1 MQPSPHKFLAMQSNA
16 ALEARLNMLSLAVEC
31 IGASLSGAK
40 AHEVSASFNERLSLL
55 LADRG
60 QISDDVD
67 AALAAQAGLLLQAF
81 RR

>member
-1 MQPSPHKFLAMQSNA
+1 MHSNA
-16 ALEARLNMLSLAVEC
+16 VLEARLNMLSLAVEC
-31 IGASLSGAK
+31 IGASLSA
-40 AHEVSASFNERLSLL
+40 AQSREVSASFNERPSLL

-60 QISDDVD
+60 QVSDDVD

>member
-1 MQPSPHKFLAMQSNA
+1 MHSNA

-31 IGASLSGAK
+31 IVASLSA
-40 AHEVSASFNERLSLL
+40 AQAREVSAAFNERLSLL

-60 QISDDVD
+60 HINDDVD
-67 AALAAQAGLLLQAF
+67 AAQAAQAGLLLQVC

>member
-1 MQPSPHKFLAMQSNA
+1 
-16 ALEARLNMLSLAVEC
+16 MLSLAVEC
-31 IGASLSGAK
+31 IGASLSA
-40 AHEVSASFNERLSLL
+40 AQAREVNASFNERLSLL

-60 QISDDVD
+60 HISDDVD